1 MFHQDFRIFT
11 VYIVDIL
18 DQLIV
23 LFFAGGFDQA
33 NEVTF
38 RVAGLAVDSEQD
50 TALVLAVV
58 CLSVG
63 SVAVPSAVAIGISIT
78 VVALISYLS
87 VVLPVSSF
95 SVVGGT
101 VAAVAIPIPIVPRK
115 IWIYIIKVDTYMYC
129 LLQ

>member
-1 MFHQDFRIFT
+1 MFHQDFCIFT
-11 VYIVDIL
+11 VYIVDVL

-38 RVAGLAVDSEQD
+38 RVAGLAGNGEQD

-63 SVAVPSAVAIGISIT
+63 GVTVPGAVAAGITIIT
-78 VVALISYLS
+78 
-87 VVLPVSSF
+87 
-95 SVVGGT
+95 G
-101 VAAVAIPIPIVPRK
+101 K
-115 IWIYIIKVDTYMYC
+115 ITINTANSMYYNP
-129 LLQ
+129 